1 MAQLTGGEGPSV
13 LIHEVSQEECRDVLQ
28 RVHLAR
34 LACARRDQPYLV
46 PISVYFDGEYLYSF
60 SIVGQKIDW
69 MRSNPKVCVEVDD
82 IEDESHWTTVL
93 VFGRYEELTDAP
105 ADRDGRN
112 RASELL
118 EQRREFWLPAAAK
131 LPSTEHTTP
140 VVYRIR
146 IDRLTGRRAA
156 RHRT

>member
-1 MAQLTGGEGPSV
+1 V
-13 LIHEVSQEECRDVLQ
+13 LIHEVSQEECRVVLQ
-28 RVHLAR
+28 RSRFAR
-34 LACARRDQPYLV
+34 LACARRDQPYVV
-46 PISVYFDGEYLYSF
+46 PISVYVDGEYLYSF
-60 SIVGQKIDW
+60 STVGQKIDW
-69 MRSNPKVCVEVDD
+69 MRANPKVCVELDD

-105 ADRDGRN
+105 ADRDARN
-112 RASELL
+112 RARELM

-131 LPSTEHTTP
+131 LPSAEHPTP

-156 RHRT
+156 RHNA